1 MATQSQLNTTIQ
13 SYRNIYIKIEVLDF
27 NYYILDE
34 ISGLATSAQF
44 SINADSDI
52 RRSCNI
58 NMILKSEYEN
68 DKLYNDLYWKAGNPF
83 WFDKYLK
90 IYVGIKEIATN
101 EIVWNKQG
109 IYLINQPSI
118 SYDASINELRFEG
131 VDLMSKLTGLRNGN
145 LEGVDYVIDAGVNII
160 SVIRSTLEEQNF
172 FEYVLYNPPQYTT
185 PYEIRINAGGTSYDI
200 LKELRDINPDW
211 EMFFDVDGV
220 FYFQQIKGS
229 DTQSVNI
236 VPDVTAEILDVLDI
250 DFTLDTSF
258 DEVKNYVEVYGG
270 AIEAEYTPTS
280 VRIVNNNLLVIDI
293 GENYD
298 PFKFDG
304 VSFYSFILGSIEE
317 MPSLLSH
324 PIINIAFNVSGDR
337 KDITLNHPILYN
349 NTSYAFRIYK
359 ATDELDF
366 NIEFLGYT
374 QPFGLAWDN
383 NESSP
388 FYVGNNINEWNL
400 NRVYMNNDICYYN
413 NKCYKSKQDNNVNN
427 IPLNTSYWELFFD
440 VSTGVTD
447 VLYNKPRFERQ
458 VRIVLSGGEYDNI
471 YSNDLAMQ
479 RAKYEIYLRS
489 KRHDNLSLTVVPIYW
504 LDVNQIIEYQLPNE
518 DSPSYWLVKEISTD
532 FSVDGTQTITAIR
545 CYTGQ

>member
-160 SVIRSTLEEQNF
+160 SIIRSTLEEQNF
-172 FEYVLYNPPQYTT
+172 FEYVLYNPPQYIT

-280 VRIVNNNLLVIDI
+280 VRIVNNDLLVIDI

-324 PIINIAFNVSGDR
+324 PIINITFNVSGDR
-337 KDITLNHPILYN
+337 KDVTLNHPILYN